1 MSEGR
6 FAPVLDNLTEG
17 ALHVVH
23 EREKRM
29 GHLSELAEALL
40 SAVLEAGG
48 DGSPRALLSAVAAQL
63 PSCTAP
69 LPQDNGMPAHHAALW
84 RSSLFA
90 VDVLDRA
97 CLALAVRRAIEG
109 QIGRPLSLADIGDG
123 IMPPPARERVVYVK
137 NPLADAAYAKLS
149 GLLTAPTV
157 GHRQGFREL
166 FDDVENQ
173 YADYAVL
180 PLLADGVAVQS
191 VSSLFYDYGLKICGV
206 STVPTEDGE
215 ILFALLAR
223 GALVHRPPRYFM
235 LHTLP
240 EHGEAPL
247 SLFSAIGVLGASLVR
262 LDPVPL
268 TYDTSR
274 FGYRV
279 IAETDEPDVFVT
291 LSVYLSLFAPGYT
304 GYGFYTQI

>member
-17 ALHVVH
+17 ALCMAH

-29 GHLSELAEALL
+29 GHLSELAESLL
-40 SAVLEAGG
+40 SSVLEAGV
-48 DGSPRALLSAVAAQL
+48 DGSPRAILAAIAAQL
-63 PSCTAP
+63 PSCAAAI
-69 LPQDNGMPAHHAALW
+69 PQDPDMPAHHADLW
-84 RSSLFA
+84 RLSLA
-90 VDVLDRA
+90 SVDALDRA
-97 CLALAVRRAIEG
+97 CLALAVRRAVER
-109 QIGRPLSLADIGDG
+109 QISRPLSLADIGDG
-123 IMPPPARERVVYVK
+123 ILPPPTRERVVYVK
-137 NPLADAAYAKLS
+137 NPLAEAAYAKLS
-149 GLLTAPTV
+149 ALLTAPSV
-157 GHRQGFREL
+157 GHRQSFREL

-191 VSSLFYDYGLKICGV
+191 VSSLFYDYGLKISGV
-206 STVPTEDGE
+206 TTVPTEDGE

-223 GALVHRPPRYFM
+223 GALIHRPPRYFM

-240 EHGEAPL
+240 EHGDVPL
-247 SLFSAIGVLGASLVR
+247 SLFSAIGALGATLTR

-279 IAETDEPDVFVT
+279 IAAADDPDAFIT